1 MEKEKINFQLYE
13 YEQKFWNEKL
23 LICGIDE
30 VGRGCLA
37 GPVVTA
43 AAILHPNSYHPKL
56 KDSKLLKPE
65 SMLEVHAWL
74 MQNCSYNI
82 AISSAQIIDKKNIY
96 KATQATMKSALLH
109 LFAKTPILPALIL
122 IDAMPL
128 ILNNTPY
135 DQMPRESLI
144 KGESKSASIA
154 AASIIAKV
162 ARDSILQRIHR
173 SFPCYNLKQ
182 HKGYGTPEHQK
193 QILQHSSSIIHRK
206 TFLKNLEINKKG
218 HDEQTSI
225 FS

>member
-1 MEKEKINFQLYE
+1 MEKEKINFKLYE

-37 GPVVTA
+37 GPVVTS

-56 KDSKLLKPE
+56 MDSKLLKQE
-65 SMLEVHAWL
+65 NMLEVYQWL
-74 MQNCSYNI
+74 MQNCNYTI
-82 AISSAQIIDKKNIY
+82 AINSPRIIDEINIY
-96 KATQATMKSALLH
+96 KATQLTMKNALLH
-109 LFAKTPILPALIL
+109 LLATSQILPSLIL

-128 ILNNTPY
+128 LLTNTPY
-135 DQMPRESLI
+135 DTITRESLI

-162 ARDSILQRIHR
+162 TRDRILQRIHT
-173 SFPCYNLKQ
+173 SFPHYNLKQ
-182 HKGYGTPEHQK
+182 HKGYATAEHRQMIKQHGT
-193 QILQHSSSIIHRK
+193 SIIHRK
-206 TFLKNLEINKKG
+206 TFLKNIIENQKDL
-218 HDEQTSI
+218 HEQTSI

>member
-37 GPVVTA
+37 GPVVTSA
-43 AAILHPNSYHPKL
+43 VILHPNSYHPNL
-56 KDSKLLKPE
+56 KDSKMLKPE
-65 SMLEVHAWL
+65 TMLEVYNWL
-74 MQNCSYNI
+74 MQNCTYNI
-82 AISSAQIIDKKNIY
+82 AISCARIIDQKNIY
-96 KATQATMKSALLH
+96 KATQVTMKSALLH
-109 LFAKTPILPALIL
+109 LFATTPSLPSLIL

-128 ILNNTPY
+128 LLGNTPY
-135 DQMPRESLI
+135 ETIPRESLI

-162 ARDSILQRIHR
+162 TRDAILKRMNE

-182 HKGYGTPEHQK
+182 HKGYATPEHQSL
-193 QILQHSSSIIHRK
+193 ILKNNSSIIHRK
-206 TFLKNLEINKKG
+206 SFLKNLAINQKDR
-218 HDEQTSI
+218 DEQTSI